1 MSLILGDNFS
11 YQGAKPLDKRNQYD
25 TVAAMAA
32 VSDTVLYDGCLTFCL
47 ETGKTYQWLSTNTVD
62 ATLGKWREFS
72 SGGGGSSD
80 LAGLDDVD
88 ITAAAAGQILKYDD
102 TEQKW
107 VNSDQTI
114 EIIEMSKAE
123 FDELPSSEK
132 NNGKT
137 YFIPDAQGSEGGGG
151 TSDYDDLNN
160 KPSINNVELSGNKA
174 LSDLGIQEQLT
185 VGDGID
191 ITDGEIST
199 DNMPST
205 DMSEVASPMPGVMS
219 RLPILFD
226 ETGAERVVGWY
237 KYADGTKKPA
247 YEKNFNAVCPDMSQA
262 NIWKNVEG
270 VKIDNADIFIS
281 VSAIIKASDG
291 LAVPLGYGDTLLHT
305 VNLEGQFR
313 LYSHTGSAWPVGRPI
328 YCSFQYTKTTDTAS

>member
-25 TVAAMAA
+25 TVAAMAT

-72 SGGGGSSD
+72 SGGAGSSD
-80 LAGLDDVD
+80 LAGLDDVN

-123 FDELPSSEK
+123 FDELPTSEK
-132 NNGKT
+132 NNGKA

-151 TSDYDDLNN
+151 TSDYDDLDN
-160 KPSINNVELSGNKA
+160 KPSINDVELSGNKA

-199 DNMPST
+199 DNMPSG
-205 DMSEVASPMPGVMS
+205 DMEEVANPLPGVMS
-219 RLPILFD
+219 RRMKYSLQ
-226 ETGAERVVGWY
+226 EQVVGEWIDGKPLY
-237 KYADGTKKPA
+237 QKTIELNNPSKGVRNQIGLNILGIKTMSLYAIFDTGNVVMPYYYLPQDFFVVELGGDHTSIFVDWSSEVGT
-247 YEKNFNAVCPDMSQA
+247 CL
-262 NIWKNVEG
+262 
-270 VKIDNADIFIS
+270 KIVA
-281 VSAIIKASDG
+281 
-291 LAVPLGYGDTLLHT
+291 TL
-305 VNLEGQFR
+305 
-313 LYSHTGSAWPVGRPI
+313 
-328 YCSFQYTKTTDTAS
+328 QYTKTTDTAS

>member
-123 FDELPSSEK
+123 FDELPTSEK
-132 NNGKT
+132 NNGKA

-205 DMSEVASPMPGVMS
+205 DMGEVASPLPGVMS
-219 RLPILFD
+219 RLPVLFD
-226 ETGAERVVGWY
+226 ESGAERVVGWY
-237 KYADGTKKPA
+237 KYADGTKKLV
-247 YEKNFNAVCPDMSQA
+247 YEKNLSGTLPSSSTEISHQITNIDKLINAYA
-262 NIWKNVEG
+262 NCYDSDTYIPAGFYNGSNRFSFFVNKTQIG
-270 VKIDNADIFIS
+270 FRYDNAYANKPYMI
-281 VSAIIKASDG
+281 
-291 LAVPLGYGDTLLHT
+291 T
-305 VNLEGQFR
+305 VR
-313 LYSHTGSAWPVGRPI
+313 
-328 YCSFQYTKTTDTAS
+328 YTKTTDTAS

>member
-123 FDELPSSEK
+123 FDELPTSEK
-132 NNGKT
+132 NNGKA

-151 TSDYDDLNN
+151 TTYT
-160 KPSINNVELSGNKA
+160 A
-174 LSDLGIQEQLT
+174 
-185 VGDGID
+185 GDGIN
-191 ITDGEIST
+191 ITDDQIST
-199 DNMPST
+199 DNMLST
-205 DMSEVASPMPGVMS
+205 DMEEVASPLPGVMS
-219 RLPILFD
+219 RLPVLFD
-226 ETGAERVVGWY
+226 ESGAERVVGWY
-237 KYADGTKKPA
+237 KYANGTKKPV
-247 YEKNFNAVCPDMSQA
+247 YEKSYVSSYSG
-262 NIWKNVEG
+262 NIRQWQTIETFTGAADNIDSIIYQRVFCITNNGATKEG
-270 VKIDNADIFIS
+270 TAYNRIIIRSDGNDITFE
-281 VSAIIKASDG
+281 ASDALSG
-291 LAVPLGYGDTLLHT
+291 VSNIRG
-305 VNLEGQFR
+305 
-313 LYSHTGSAWPVGRPI
+313 I
-328 YCSFQYTKTTDTAS
+328 IQYTKTTDTAS